1 MASQS
6 EKGKPRKIGH
16 QEGVAYPILC
26 CVFLGLKYLS
36 ILTYLKCKESWSQ
49 SRAVVDLY
57 VIAWLGLG
65 LGFLFLLHLCPFQ
78 WVRYLILA
86 LAMLRVLDIV
96 QAWWNIY
103 FVPPY
108 DARAPRNIVLT
119 LVNYAELVFAFA
131 IVGFVLTCPPYFE
144 QGSIEIW
151 GALRASFRTM
161 TPLGLTEEPPTLPKG
176 ALFYLEYV
184 LGLIFLV
191 VLINIVLSYMG
202 VNARPRNRARR
213 PR

>member
-1 MASQS
+1 MGPETDR
-6 EKGKPRKIGH
+6 EKSPKIH
-16 QEGVAYPILC
+16 AKEGVVYPILC
-26 CVFLGLKYLS
+26 YIFLALKYFS
-36 ILTYLKCKESWSQ
+36 ILTYLKCKKNWSQ
-49 SRAVVDLY
+49 SYIVVDLY
-57 VIAWLGLG
+57 VTAWFCVGVV
-65 LGFLFLLHLCPFQ
+65 FLFLVHLCPFE

-86 LAMLRVLDIV
+86 LAMLRVLDII

-119 LVNYAELVFAFA
+119 LMNYAELVIAFA
-131 IVGFVLTCPPYFE
+131 IVGFVFSWPPYFE
-144 QGSIEIW
+144 HGSMEIW
-151 GALRASFRTM
+151 GAFRASFRTM
-161 TPLGLTEEPPTLPKG
+161 TPLGLTQEPPTLPKG

-202 VNARPRNRARR
+202 VSARPRNRASR